1 MKNHIKSMESP
12 SSSENIA
19 ERLVNERKRLG
30 LKQKEV
36 QDALGV
42 AYSTMS
48 RFENGHRLPDLSLVH
63 TLSDLGYDI
72 SYVIT
77 GKRLDESA
85 SDLTEDEMQWLEL
98 YRNSQRRAELV
109 RLIKTYESM
118 E

>member
-1 MKNHIKSMESP
+1 MSILSDNDIGEG
-12 SSSENIA
+12 IA
-19 ERLVNERKRLG
+19 SRLVFERKRLG
-30 LKQKEV
+30 LEQDYVREV
-36 QDALGV
+36 LGI
-42 AYSTMS
+42 ANSTMS
-48 RFENGHRLPDLSLVH
+48 RYENAKRYPDVILAKR
-63 TLSDLGYDI
+63 LSDLGYDMA
-72 SYVIT
+72 YVIS